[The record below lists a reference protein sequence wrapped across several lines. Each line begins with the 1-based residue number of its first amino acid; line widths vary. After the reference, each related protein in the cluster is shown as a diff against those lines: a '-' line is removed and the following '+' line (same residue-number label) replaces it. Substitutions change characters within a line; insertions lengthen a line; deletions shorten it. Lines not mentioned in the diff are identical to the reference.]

1 MGGSGS
7 LTITTLTAT
16 EIKGTLSATKVA
28 TGADAGTGAGML
40 TNGVFDLPV
49 N

>member
-16 EIKGTLSATKVA
+16 EIKWTFSATMV
-28 TGADAGTGAGML
+28 GADAGTGAGML
-40 TNGVFDLPV
+40 TNGVFELPV